1 MDTASNITIRR
12 AAASTA
18 LTAAG
23 TGDNTQ
29 IVGDIFDRGAAMNFP
44 KSLTIAIEY
53 TTTLAANKTLTAKS
67 LIIEH
72 GNDSGLSDVATY
84 YAPADVVL
92 ATDAGSGGT
101 LKGSAKYSVDL
112 HGAKQYVRLKYT
124 PDLNASG
131 TDTATVEAQLLF
143 GDSYIKPAVA

>member
-1 MDTASNITIRR
+1 MDTGTNITIRR
-12 AAASTA
+12 AAASTSA
-18 LTAAG
+18 LAAG

-44 KSLTIAIEY
+44 KSLTIALEY

-72 GNDSGLSDVATY
+72 GDDAALGDVATL

-92 ATDAGSGGT
+92 ATDSGSGST
-101 LKGSAKYSVDL
+101 LKGSYKYSLDL
-112 HGAKQYVRLKYT
+112 HGAKRYIRLKWT
-124 PDLNASG
+124 PDLNATG
-131 TDTATVEAQLLF
+131 TDTAVVESQLIF